1 MPENTPE
8 CLLHGFETS
17 LYYLVNMIES
27 ELKMHTSRAARTIV
41 VSCER
46 SPHSAR
52 KVKVKACRK
61 MRDHTLIMF
70 CRLRRPLSGSVFIRC
85 TSFSICQYVP
95 YNYHTFIR
103 GTQERMVEPEITYSV
118 NTTDTAMYLILII
131 NCCCN

>member
-1 MPENTPE
+1 
-8 CLLHGFETS
+8 
-17 LYYLVNMIES
+17 
-27 ELKMHTSRAARTIV
+27 MHTSRAARTIV

-95 YNYHTFIR
+95 YSYYTFIR

-118 NTTDTAMYLILII
+118 FLKLII
-131 NCCCN
+131 YLYATAVLNVHVNKDKKKRERKNVHILKP